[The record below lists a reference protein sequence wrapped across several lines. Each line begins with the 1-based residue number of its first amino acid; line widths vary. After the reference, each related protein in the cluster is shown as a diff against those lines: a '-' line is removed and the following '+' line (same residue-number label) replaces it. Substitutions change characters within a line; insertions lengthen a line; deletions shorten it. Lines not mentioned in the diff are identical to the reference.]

1 MDVGFERMIKTII
14 VSGSLAQR
22 PCHGGHAWVFLQ
34 YLLGFKRLG
43 WDVLFLDRLDETM
56 CDQAEQLHRVRH
68 LAQVM
73 EEHGLGDAWSVD
85 AGKSMH
91 GLSRTAV
98 LEKARQSPLLI
109 NVMGFCHD
117 PEILALPRCRVFLDI
132 DPGFGQMW
140 KELGLANIF
149 EGHDVFVTIGE
160 NIGKPDCTIP
170 TCGLKWI
177 VSPQP
182 IVLEQ
187 WPVQHDGGAGAFT
200 SVASWR
206 GPFGPIEYLGKTY
219 GLRVHEFR
227 QFAELPSLR
236 GSQFDIALDIDSAE
250 ANDIALL
257 HRTGWH
263 LIDPRAVASDPSSYR
278 RFIQDSK
285 AEFMIAKNMYVET
298 RGGWFSDRSICYLA
312 SGKPVLAQETGFTQ
326 NYPTGKGLI
335 AFSSLDEAKAGVDEI
350 CGNYAQHSKAAREI
364 AEEYFDSDKVL
375 TRLLKRLGVES

>member
-43 WDVLFLDRLDETM
+43 WDVLLLDRLDETM
-56 CDQAEQLHRVRH
+56 CDQTEQLHRVRH

-73 EEHGLGDAWSVD
+73 EEHGLGDDWSVD

-109 NVMGFCHD
+109 NVMGFLRD
-117 PEILALPRCRVFLDI
+117 PEILALPRRRAFLDI

-140 KELGLANIF
+140 KELHLADIF
-149 EGHDVFVTIGE
+149 EGHDIFVTIGE
-160 NIGKPDCTIP
+160 NIGLPDCSIP
-170 TCGLKWI
+170 TCGLDWI
-177 VSPQP
+177 CTPQP
-182 IVLEQ
+182 IVLER
-187 WPVQHDGGAGAFT
+187 WPMQPDDGAGAFT
-200 SVASWR
+200 SIASWR
-206 GPFGPIEYLGKTY
+206 GPFGPVEYLGKTF

-227 QFAELPSLR
+227 TFAGLPSLS

-257 HRTGWH
+257 HRNGWH
-263 LIDPRAVASDPSSYR
+263 LIDPRAAAGDPSSYR

-312 SGKPVLAQETGFTQ
+312 SGRPVLAQETGFTQ

-375 TRLLKRLGVES
+375 TRLLKRFGVES

>member
-1 MDVGFERMIKTII
+1 MDVGFERMNKIII

-56 CDQAEQLHRVRH
+56 CDQTEQLHRVRH

-85 AGKSMH
+85 AGKNIH
-91 GLSRTAV
+91 GLSRAAV
-98 LEKARQSPLLI
+98 LEKARESPLLI
-109 NVMGFCHD
+109 NVMGFLRD
-117 PEILALPRCRVFLDI
+117 PEILALPSCRAFLDI

-140 KELGLANIF
+140 KELGLADIF
-149 EGHDVFVTIGE
+149 QGHDAFATIGE

-170 TCGLKWI
+170 TCGLEWI
-177 VSPQP
+177 ASSQP
-182 IVLEQ
+182 IVLEH

-200 SVASWR
+200 SIASWR
-206 GPFGPIEYLGKTY
+206 GLFGPIEYLGKTY

-227 QFAELPSLR
+227 QFAQLPSLSR
-236 GSQFDIALDIDSAE
+236 SRFDIALDIDSAE
-250 ANDIALL
+250 ENDIALL
-257 HRTGWH
+257 RRNGWH
-263 LIDPRAVASDPSSYR
+263 LIDPRAVAGDPSSYR

-312 SGKPVLAQETGFTQ
+312 SGKPVLAQKTGFTQ

-335 AFSSLDEAKAGVDEI
+335 AFSSLDEAKTGVDEI
-350 CGNYAQHSKAAREI
+350 CGNYVQHSKAAREI
-364 AEEYFDSDKVL
+364 ADEYFDSDKVL